1 MAAIVAAAL
10 VLVACGGDDAATDTT
25 AAPDTTAAAAAT
37 SVGPVAGGFDTTF
50 ERVVPG
56 GDCECADGSEFAFW
70 VREADPERVLLF
82 FQGGGACF
90 SAETCAFGAP
100 TYRPTTD
107 AGDDPSGDGGVFD
120 LDDERNPFRDH
131 SIVFV
136 PYCTGDVHLG
146 DAEADYG
153 DGLVVQHR
161 GAVNGRAAVAELVDR
176 FPDATEVVVAG
187 ESAGAIATPM
197 YAGLV
202 GDDLP
207 DARLTV
213 LADGSGAYPD
223 VPAVNA
229 SIGARWG
236 TEAAIPDWPV
246 NDGLTAADWSFPD
259 LFVQA
264 GRHRPDIV
272 FARHDYAYDRVQTL
286 FAALAGLGVADLLT
300 SIDANEASI
309 EAAGV
314 PLASYVSPGADHTVL
329 SSRRFYDEATG
340 GVPLVDWVTDLV
352 AGDPVD
358 DVRCEVCT
366 GS

>member
-1 MAAIVAAAL
+1 MPSDLLPPNWPAMTIAQANAALAGPGSPVEVTEAEIGGVKQKVYANAPPNIHSILFLAAAQFPDRDYIVYQDERVTYTAML
-10 VLVACGGDDAATDTT
+10 RAVEHFAAVLRDRYGIRKGDR
-25 AAPDTTAAAAAT
+25 
-37 SVGPVAGGFDTTF
+37 VGIIMRNYPQWPVAF
-50 ERVVPG
+50 
-56 GDCECADGSEFAFW
+56 
-70 VREADPERVLLF
+70 
-82 FQGGGACF
+82 
-90 SAETCAFGAP
+90 
-100 TYRPTTD
+100 Y
-107 AGDDPSGDGGVFD
+107 
-120 LDDERNPFRDH
+120 
-131 SIVFV
+131 
-136 PYCTGDVHLG
+136 
-146 DAEADYG
+146 
-153 DGLVVQHR
+153 
-161 GAVNGRAAVAELVDR
+161 AAL
-176 FPDATEVVVAG
+176 
-187 ESAGAIATPM
+187 SLGAIATPM